1 MRVHTLAL
9 GLTLGI
15 VWGGAAFVMTLLYLA
30 TGWFEPWVKL
40 MSSAYMGQAPTLLGS
55 LAALVG
61 GFIDGLLFGLV
72 GAALYNGL
80 SRRLGPRQEPPAE
93 Q

>member
-30 TGWFEPWVKL
+30 TGWFEPWVEL
-40 MSSAYMGQAPTLLGS
+40 MSSAYMGQDPTLLGS
-55 LAALVG
+55 FAALVG
-61 GFIDGLLFGLV
+61 GFVDGLLFGLV
-72 GAALYNGL
+72 GGAIYNGL
-80 SRRLGPRQEPPAE
+80 TRRLRPREEAPAG